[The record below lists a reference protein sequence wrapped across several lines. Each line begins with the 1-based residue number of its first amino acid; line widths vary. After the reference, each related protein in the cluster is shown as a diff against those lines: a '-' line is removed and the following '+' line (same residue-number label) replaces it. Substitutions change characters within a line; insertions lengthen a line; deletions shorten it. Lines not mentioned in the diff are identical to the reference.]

1 MPFNVALATQTMIES
16 AVATASSGLLW
27 PNVSIAISNACAATF
42 VAPGTVTVP
51 IVSGLAPGPGI
62 LTSGS
67 PVVGIEPAAMAASIV
82 GTMASFGLAG
92 ADTLKTALNIS
103 AGVVVGFTQ
112 MVVVG
117 AVIGVGPGAGT
128 AKVTGIAGPALGA
141 AILQQMV
148 TQGLVGTENARW
160 AQAVGLG
167 IANYINATAV
177 IPVVLSAGPAV
188 VPPVPASSFTLA
200 SLA

>member
-1 MPFNVALATQTMIES
+1 
-16 AVATASSGLLW
+16 
-27 PNVSIAISNACAATF
+27 
-42 VAPGTVTVP
+42 
-51 IVSGLAPGPGI
+51 
-62 LTSGS
+62 
-67 PVVGIEPAAMAASIV
+67 MAASIV